1 MFQIGYFP
9 DKWSEG
15 FIVPLFKK
23 GDINEVSNY
32 RGITLLSTLGK
43 LFPRILNTLMEIK
56 GFSQCIAANKQ
67 QACGLAAA
75 ASCGKVAACEFFVC
89 KLVLLL
95 LVAATL
101 RLLVAATLL
110 LLVAA
115 TLQLL
120 VAATLQLIVCC
131 NLAACAFFACK
142 LDFSL
147 LVAACLLQTVAACLL
162 QTAETCLLQ
171 TAAASLLQTVAVI

>member
-1 MFQIGYFP
+1 
-9 DKWSEG
+9 
-15 FIVPLFKK
+15 
-23 GDINEVSNY
+23 
-32 RGITLLSTLGK
+32 
-43 LFPRILNTLMEIK
+43 MEIK

-75 ASCGKVAACEFFVC
+75 DSCSMVAVCEFFVC

-101 RLLVAATLL
+101 RLLVAATLR

-115 TLQLL
+115 TLWLL
-120 VAATLQLIVCC
+120 VAATLRLIVCC
-131 NLAACAFFACK
+131 DLAACAFFVCK

-147 LVAACLLQTVAACLL
+147 LVAACLLQTI
-162 QTAETCLLQ
+162 
-171 TAAASLLQTVAVI
+171 AASLLQLTASTCLHRFDICLLIIPPAFMPTDI

>member
-1 MFQIGYFP
+1 
-9 DKWSEG
+9 
-15 FIVPLFKK
+15 
-23 GDINEVSNY
+23 
-32 RGITLLSTLGK
+32 
-43 LFPRILNTLMEIK
+43 MEIK

-75 ASCGKVAACEFFVC
+75 ASCGMVAACEFFVC
-89 KLVLLL
+89 KVVLRL

-101 RLLVAATLL
+101 RLLVAATLR

-115 TLQLL
+115 TLRLS

-131 NLAACAFFACK
+131 NLAACAFFVCK

-147 LVAACLLQTVAACLL
+147 LVAACLLQLTASTRLYRFDICLL
-162 QTAETCLLQ
+162 IL
-171 TAAASLLQTVAVI
+171 

>member
-1 MFQIGYFP
+1 
-9 DKWSEG
+9 
-15 FIVPLFKK
+15 
-23 GDINEVSNY
+23 
-32 RGITLLSTLGK
+32 
-43 LFPRILNTLMEIK
+43 MEIK

-75 ASCGKVAACEFFVC
+75 ASCGMVAACEFFVS
-89 KLVLLL
+89 KLDLLL

-101 RLLVAATLL
+101 W

-120 VAATLQLIVCC
+120 VAAILRLLVEATLRLIVCC
-131 NLAACAFFACK
+131 NLAACAFFVCK

-147 LVAACLLQTVAACLL
+147 LVAACLLQTVAACLKN
-162 QTAETCLLQ
+162 EFLLSSQ
-171 TAAASLLQTVAVI
+171 PLAATDCE